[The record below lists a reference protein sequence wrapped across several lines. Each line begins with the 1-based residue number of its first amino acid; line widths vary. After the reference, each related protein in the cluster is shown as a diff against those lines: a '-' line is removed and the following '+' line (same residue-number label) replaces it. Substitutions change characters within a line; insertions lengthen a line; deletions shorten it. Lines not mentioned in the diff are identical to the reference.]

1 MSRMKLIGSVIF
13 ISVILICCREKYFA
27 DYEMPASG
35 FLVVNG
41 FINGGGEPTE
51 IRLSRSNRLTETPAE
66 VMETGATVL
75 IESDANERY
84 PLVETSPGVYSY
96 GPLDINAARKYRLF
110 INARGK
116 EYVSEYS
123 GKLITPDIDSVTW
136 KQNNNGV
143 QFYIHSH
150 DETNATRY
158 YQWKFEETWEINS
171 PFLSALEYTYDSN
184 NKLLGVKYKFENRMA
199 DTTMQRCW
207 AKSNSQVLIVGSTE
221 KLSEDVIYLPLHFV
235 GAESEKMSVAY
246 SILTKQY
253 ALSQRA
259 YSFISTMKKNTEQL
273 GSVFDPQPSQLSGNI
288 KCITNPAE
296 IVIGFVEV
304 VEQKTKRIFIN
315 RRQLS
320 SWNFINTCETTVID
334 NKPDSIA
341 KYAGGLVPSVVNYED
356 IITGAIIDFKAAPA
370 PCIDCKLRGATNIK
384 PAFWP

>member
-1 MSRMKLIGSVIF
+1 MIWVMIF
-13 ISVILICCREKYFA
+13 ISVVLICCREKYFA

-51 IRLSRSNRLTETPAE
+51 IRLSRSNKLTETPAE

-75 IESDANERY
+75 IESDADDRY
-84 PLVETSPGVYSY
+84 PLIETSPGVYSY
-96 GPLDINAARKYRLF
+96 GALDVNPSRKYRLF
-110 INARGK
+110 IKARGK
-116 EYVSEYS
+116 EYISEFS
-123 GKLITPDIDSVTW
+123 GKLSTPDIDSVSW

-150 DETNATRY
+150 DESNNTRY

-171 PFLSALEYTYDSN
+171 PFLSALEYNYDSN
-184 NKLLGVKYKFENRMA
+184 NKLIGVKYKFDNRMA

-207 AKSNSQVLIVGSTE
+207 AKNSSQVLIVGSTE
-221 KLSEDVIYLPLHFV
+221 KLSNDVIYLPLYFV

-259 YSFISTMKKNTEQL
+259 YNFILTMKKNTEQL
-273 GSVFDPQPSQLSGNI
+273 GSVFDPQPSQLTGNI
-288 KCITNPAE
+288 KCITNPSE
-296 IVIGFVEV
+296 VVIGFVEV

-315 RRQLS
+315 RRQLNN
-320 SWNFINTCETTVID
+320 WNYTNTCQTTVID

-341 KYAGGLVPSVVNYED
+341 KYAGGGLVPSVVYSED
-356 IITGAIIDFKAAPA
+356 MITGEIIAFNAAPG
-370 PCIDCKLRGATNIK
+370 PCVDCKLRGATNVK
-384 PAFWP
+384 PEFWPQQF